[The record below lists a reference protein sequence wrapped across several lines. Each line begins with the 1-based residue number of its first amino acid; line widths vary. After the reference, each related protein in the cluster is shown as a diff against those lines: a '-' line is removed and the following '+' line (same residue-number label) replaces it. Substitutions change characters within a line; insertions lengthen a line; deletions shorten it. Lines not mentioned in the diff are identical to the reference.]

1 MKRLYILT
9 LFVMVL
15 AGSIFFLKKRKPT
28 TLASAE
34 GLIVPKEWL
43 KAAEKPLTPTQ
54 DTRPGDQT
62 FLTFPEWYLV
72 FSPDE
77 QAQYFKHTTASTFPF
92 MAHTAQIW
100 QSYRIVNDQIKDN
113 FPVNKGY
120 HFMIWV
126 IGTSASAEYSVK
138 AAYETLIG
146 RLTDTHEVLTDEDKF
161 NAKFTQDYVDL
172 IKDKPW
178 YEFDF
183 KTQLKDLWSNTD
195 VFGSNMLRKLERRY
209 ILTSELCVKYVYGKL
224 IGMGTQSMYG
234 AALPTTAVVID
245 SIPVG
250 SDLKAEKTF
259 RDGSVMVF
267 LPRYDKFNPA
277 VCELVDKNVN
287 FKEIAGNNS
296 AILLSVLAP
305 AGMHKEFLGSKT
317 VFNQPFAS
325 DPGIQRIVIAVP
337 VAELSLVL
345 RQLRTAGITIEH
357 VFDF

>member
-1 MKRLYILT
+1 MKRLYILS
-9 LFVMVL
+9 LFSMLL
-15 AGSIFFLKKRKPT
+15 AGSIFFLKKRKLT
-28 TLASAE
+28 TLAAAE

-43 KAAEKPLTPTQ
+43 KANVKPLTPAQ
-54 DTRPGDQT
+54 NSRPGDQT

-100 QSYRIVNDQIKDN
+100 QSYRIMNDQIKDN

-126 IGTSASAEYSVK
+126 IGTSASAEYSIK
-138 AAYETLIG
+138 AGYETLIG

-161 NAKFTQDYVDL
+161 NGKFTQDYVTF
-172 IKDKPW
+172 IKDRPW

-183 KTQLKDLWSNTD
+183 KTQLKDLWNTD
-195 VFGSNMLRKLERRY
+195 IFGSNAIRKLERRY
-209 ILTSELCVKYVYGKL
+209 ILTSELFVKYVYGKL

-234 AALPTTAVVID
+234 AALPTTAVILD
-245 SIPVG
+245 TIPAG
-250 SDLKAEKTF
+250 AELKAEKTF
-259 RDGSVMVF
+259 PDGSVMVF

-277 VCELVDKNVN
+277 VCSLAEQNVN
-287 FKEIAGNNS
+287 FKEIAGNHS
-296 AILLSVLAP
+296 AIVLSVLAP
-305 AGMHKEFLGSKT
+305 TGMNKEFEGCKT
-317 VFNQPFAS
+317 IFTQPFAS
-325 DPGIQRIVIAVP
+325 DPKVQRIVIAVP
-337 VAELSLVL
+337 VTELSYAL
-345 RQLRTAGITIEH
+345 RQMRSAGMTIEH